1 MNIKPIETKN
11 WQEELFSTLKK
22 EGIKQISFVPD
33 AGHSKIINMAINDPE
48 IRSIA
53 LTTEEEGVALSCGAW
68 LGGHKS
74 VLLMQSSGVGNC
86 INMFSILKSCNFP
99 FLTFVTMRGEFEEF
113 NSWQVP
119 MGSITKP
126 SLELMGFRVSRI
138 DSSDQVLPVT
148 KNVLVDVFEKNQK
161 VAILLSQKF
170 IGKKKW

>member
-1 MNIKPIETKN
+1 MDIKPPETKN
-11 WQEELFSTLKK
+11 WQQELFYVLKK

-33 AGHSKIINMAINDPE
+33 AGHSKLIDMAINDSE

-119 MGSITKP
+119 MGSVTKP
-126 SLELMGFRVSRI
+126 SFELMGFKVSRVE
-138 DSSDQVLPVT
+138 SLEQVLPVT
-148 KNVLVDVFEKNQK
+148 KSALTNVFVKNYK